1 MAKQT
6 FTAGQVLTATQV
18 NGLQTNDFN
27 QTVSTKTAAYT
38 FVVGDRGT
46 RVVLNDTTARTFTI
60 DDSIF
65 SAGDTIFVH
74 NINTGV
80 LTIAA
85 GAGVTLNGADVLTVA
100 QYQGGTIFFT
110 SASSAIFFPT
120 AKTVSAGGLV
130 VVKAETSF
138 SASSSVTADSVFT
151 STFTNY
157 MMTITATTSQTAT
170 VRLRYRT
177 SGSSNSTSNYNF
189 TDLRVQS
196 NGVAGGLSTSQAN
209 INLHEGGQT
218 NPFSTSLMIY
228 SPQTAT
234 RTQVTTAS
242 WNNNAGTATYQTQFV
257 AGNFE
262 ADTQFDG
269 IEIFPSAGNMTGSYI
284 IYGLAKS

>member
-6 FTAGQVLTATQV
+6 FTAGQVLTAAQV

-27 QTVSTKTAAYT
+27 LTVSTKTAAYT

-65 SAGDTIFVH
+65 SAGDTIQVH

-85 GAGVTLNGADVLTVA
+85 GSGVTLNGADVLTLA
-100 QYQGGTIFFT
+100 QWQGGTIYFT

-120 AKTVSAGGLV
+120 AKTVASGLA

-138 SASSSVTADSVFT
+138 SAASSVTADSVFSSTYTNYLVVVRYST
-151 STFTNY
+151 STTNLTFFKLRASGTSASTNY
-157 MMTITATTSQTAT
+157 DVQTLSAADTTVSGARLTAQTSAVFGFYTNSATEKYTTNIWLTGPNLAEPTAWHSEASGTVGSNAALSYYVGGNHRTATA
-170 VRLRYRT
+170 
-177 SGSSNSTSNYNF
+177 
-189 TDLRVQS
+189 
-196 NGVAGGLSTSQAN
+196 
-209 INLHEGGQT
+209 H
-218 NPFSTSLMIY
+218 
-228 SPQTAT
+228 
-234 RTQVTTAS
+234 
-242 WNNNAGTATYQTQFV
+242 
-257 AGNFE
+257 
-262 ADTQFDG
+262 DG
-269 IEIFPSAGNMTGSYI
+269 IELLVASGNMTGTYT